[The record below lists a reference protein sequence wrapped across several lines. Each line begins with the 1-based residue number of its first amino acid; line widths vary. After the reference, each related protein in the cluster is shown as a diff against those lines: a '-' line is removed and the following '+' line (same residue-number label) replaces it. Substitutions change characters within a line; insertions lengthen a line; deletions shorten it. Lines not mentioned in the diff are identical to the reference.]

1 MNFGANNQLTS
12 VTTNG
17 ATANY
22 GFDARGNLTAKG
34 AQTFGFDL
42 GNRLSWSS
50 QGGSYVYD
58 GLGRRIKI
66 VSSDGST
73 RIQVYSQTGQ
83 LLWATSTG
91 GPRPTSTTA
100 YLYLGG
106 KQIAESDSAAGLQ
119 YVHTDALGS
128 PVAHTNAS
136 GALLNRAR
144 FEPYGY
150 VAAGTKPSP
159 GTSAIGFTG
168 HVQDAE
174 TDLVYMQQRYYD
186 PMAGRFLSVDPIV
199 TDTNTGN
206 GFGRYVYAE
215 NNPLRYTDPDGLKC
229 SGTGDDAKCT
239 VDLVDGKA
247 IDRTKLSDAQKKQID
262 KIESALTT
270 AYKGALANADTK
282 FSLQQDA
289 AGDKGKVTGKEIA
302 AILKESTVDLLSKG
316 GGDGRIAEAGYSSGQ
331 PGINFFSKNI
341 DKNSNQSLKEA
352 AAHEP
357 IHLAREFKLMPFR
370 AGDGHNKWFDP
381 AVKELIKNSDGAKK

>member
-1 MNFGANNQLTS
+1 MQL
-12 VTTNG
+12 
-17 ATANY
+17 
-22 GFDARGNLTAKG
+22 
-34 AQTFGFDL
+34 
-42 GNRLSWSS
+42 
-50 QGGSYVYD
+50 
-58 GLGRRIKI
+58 
-66 VSSDGST
+66 
-73 RIQVYSQTGQ
+73 YSQAGQ
-83 LLWATSTG
+83 LLWARNIG
-91 GPRPTSTTA
+91 GPRPNSTTA
-100 YLYLGG
+100 YIYLGS
-106 KQIAESDSAAGLQ
+106 KQIAEVNSASGTQ
-119 YVHTDALGS
+119 YAHTDALGS
-128 PVAHTNAS
+128 PVARTGPS
-136 GALLNRAR
+136 GGVINRTR

-150 VAAGTKPSP
+150 VAQGAKPSAN
-159 GTSAIGFTG
+159 SSVIGFTG

-186 PMAGRFLSVDPIV
+186 PIAGRFLSVDPIV

-247 IDRTKLSDAQKKQID
+247 IDRTKLSDAQKTQIG

-289 AGDKGKVTGKEIA
+289 AGNKGEVTGKEIA
-302 AILKESTVDLLSKG
+302 GILKESTVDLLSKG
-316 GGDGRIAEAGYSSGQ
+316 GSDGRIAEAGYSSGQ

-357 IHLAREFKLMPFR
+357 IHLAREFKPMPFR

-381 AVKELIKNSDGAKK
+381 AVKELIKNSDRAKK